1 MPRQPSL
8 GFPTPLDSFG
18 LFEAGL
24 KDARHGKIPA
34 LEWTPGN
41 LSRLTTVEAAAQ
53 RYKGEFFLGADC
65 TSHIETLPACV
76 DTRDSTHIAGCTCA
90 KALDCRSHL
99 CAPLLQKSAAYVPN
113 MCSRPVCAGCP
124 ECYTARASSTCSVV
138 QERRLCSKC
147 PECVLE
153 SANDPELLHSIAAEK
168 ATNVKRNSSG
178 CTAWAPLAACRTTRS
193 TSARR
198 TRRRRARRLQGRVSL
213 RQRLAHDVRPARPGG
228 ARARRDEARRS
239 TCSRRRSCRGRRRR
253 RRPARASRRR
263 RRRRRRHRRRRRRRA
278 SPRRRRRRRR
288 RRPPSAPSVLGN
300 LWRVMWSGVP
310 PPMPAPPA
318 PPARPGHSRGGGRS
332 AANGARRCEILR
344 RFRVDLLSYYPG

>member
-1 MPRQPSL
+1 MPKILEQPSL

-41 LSRLTTVEAAAQ
+41 LSRLTTVEAAAF

-99 CAPLLQKSAAYVPN
+99 CAPLLQKSAAYIPN

-138 QERRLCSKC
+138 QERRSCSKC

-153 SANDPELLHSIAAEK
+153 SGNDPELLHSIAAEK
-168 ATNVKRNSSG
+168 AALGVGTTCN
-178 CTAWAPLAACRTTRS
+178 CR
-193 TSARR
+193 
-198 TRRRRARRLQGRVSL
+198 
-213 RQRLAHDVRPARPGG
+213 
-228 ARARRDEARRS
+228 
-239 TCSRRRSCRGRRRR
+239 RG
-253 RRPARASRRR
+253 
-263 RRRRRRHRRRRRRRA
+263 
-278 SPRRRRRRRR
+278 
-288 RRPPSAPSVLGN
+288 
-300 LWRVMWSGVP
+300 
-310 PPMPAPPA
+310 
-318 PPARPGHSRGGGRS
+318 
-332 AANGARRCEILR
+332 
-344 RFRVDLLSYYPG
+344 

>member
-1 MPRQPSL
+1 MPKILKQPSL

-99 CAPLLQKSAAYVPN
+99 CAPLLLKSAAYIPN

-124 ECYTARASSTCSVV
+124 ECYTARAASTCSVV
-138 QERRLCSKC
+138 QERRSCSKC

-153 SANDPELLHSIAAEK
+153 SGNDPELLHSIAAEK
-168 ATNVKRNSSG
+168 ATNVKPQFFGLYGMGTFG
-178 CTAWAPLAACRTTRS
+178 CLSDDTIYVGAADAKAAGRGGCKGEFRCGNGWRTTCG
-193 TSARR
+193 
-198 TRRRRARRLQGRVSL
+198 LHG
-213 RQRLAHDVRPARPGG
+213 P
-228 ARARRDEARRS
+228 ENC
-239 TCSRRRSCRGRRRR
+239 TCSAASSEAQHLLKTQVVP
-253 RRPARASRRR
+253 RPPPP
-263 RRRRRRHRRRRRRRA
+263 
-278 SPRRRRRRRR
+278 SPPGEGKPSPPPPPPPPPTPSPPPGKPSPPPPPPPPA
-288 RRPPSAPSVLGN
+288 PPSAPSVLGN

-318 PPARPGHSRGGGRS
+318 PPARPGHSRGGGRERGERS
-332 AANGARRCEILR
+332 QTLRDIAAVQG
-344 RFRVDLLSYYPG
+344 